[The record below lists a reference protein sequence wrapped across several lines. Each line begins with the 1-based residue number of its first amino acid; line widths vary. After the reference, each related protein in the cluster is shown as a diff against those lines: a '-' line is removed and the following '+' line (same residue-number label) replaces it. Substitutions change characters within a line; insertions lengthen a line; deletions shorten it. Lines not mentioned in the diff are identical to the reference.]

1 MNHAMSPGSGF
12 AVKKVSAA
20 IAAAAFAA
28 AGLAVPAQAYDR
40 DAFSYAA
47 GHMIGHGD
55 IPKSLMAK
63 KNPSFTALPGGDNFL
78 CEDEQ
83 KTVQYPGGEGQ
94 FEISYSGRKDT
105 LGVDVTVNQYSSDK
119 KAIRAFNKLKQG
131 LKKCDG
137 PSSGQQ
143 TYDSDSDTDPQ
154 TDTWSRLNTSGV
166 VPMVTVE
173 GVQSVFL
180 NQNYEDVTTGPGAG
194 RYTSDG
200 YDVYTLVGDVI
211 IDTSYYTGSE
221 VNMSTK
227 QRKAVNQVAFNAVTR
242 WLD

>member
-1 MNHAMSPGSGF
+1 MKRF
-12 AVKKVSAA
+12 AALAVAVSLAV
-20 IAAAAFAA
+20 AFAA
-28 AGLAVPAQAYDR
+28 PASAYDR

-63 KNPSFTALPGGDNFL
+63 KNPNFTALPGGDNYL

-83 KTVQYPGGEGQ
+83 KSVEYPGGESQ
-94 FEISYSGRKDT
+94 FVISYLGRKNT
-105 LGVDVTVNQYSSDK
+105 LGVNVTVNQYSSEK
-119 KAIRAFNKLKQG
+119 KAMKAFTKLKQG

-137 PSSGQQ
+137 PSSGQE
-143 TYDSDSDTDPQ
+143 TYDSDTDPQ

-166 VPMVTVE
+166 VPLVTVE

-194 RYTSDG
+194 KYSSDG
-200 YDVYTLVGDVI
+200 YDVYTLVNDVI

-221 VNMSTK
+221 LNMSTK
-227 QRKAVNQVAFNAVTR
+227 QRKDVNQVAFNAVTR
-242 WLD
+242 WLG